1 MLSSILDEQK
11 LKGILVLDTVRQI
24 TTDEALQETRMFH
37 TYTYKLVTEDSKH
50 RTGKKEPES
59 LQVHCKLGF
68 ANTLEN
74 T

>member
-1 MLSSILDEQK
+1 MLFSILDEQK

-24 TTDEALQETRMFH
+24 TTKEALQETRMLC
-37 TYTYKLVTEDSKH
+37 TYTYKLVTEDRKH
-50 RTGKKEPES
+50 HTGETEPEG

-74 T
+74 P